1 MKLHHRGGSFAIFQP
16 RAPGRNRDALCVTPC
31 VGLSTNHAPRIIQIT
46 WIPAQIA
53 ASKTSA
59 PSHIRTR
66 RKSTTLHTLKWL
78 LSAPSRPS
86 WPRSPPS
93 PPARPPSPP
102 RCRSGTRR
110 TTSAFP
116 SRLNSSRF
124 LRSATPRER
133 SAASRPRASEFARD
147 DGRKLERMV
156 SFDVFSFV
164 ARSFVARATSRA
176 RFHRR
181 RRVAIS
187 RPEGYLDRATDFPPS
202 RGVVRRARKRRRALK
217 RGIRDMTR
225 AFAKARA
232 RRAFADA
239 RARAIARVRRF
250 FFYPFKGFR
259 VRTFY
264 PQRKR

>member
-124 LRSATPRER
+124 LRSATPAREIGGV
-133 SAASRPRASEFARD
+133 AAARD
-147 DGRKLERMV
+147 RI
-156 SFDVFSFV
+156 
-164 ARSFVARATSRA
+164 RA
-176 RFHRR
+176 RRWAKTRKDGILRR
-181 RRVAIS
+181 F
-187 RPEGYLDRATDFPPS
+187 LLCRAF
-202 RGVVRRARKRRRALK
+202 VRRARDIARALPPAASC
-217 RGIRDMTR
+217 RD
-225 AFAKARA
+225 FPS
-232 RRAFADA
+232 RRLS
-239 RARAIARVRRF
+239 
-250 FFYPFKGFR
+250 
-259 VRTFY
+259 
-264 PQRKR
+264 